1 MSVAFEYISERVLV
15 VMYHIIDGIPFH
27 FPKMLMNYLSE
38 AINQTKMN
46 VPYGM
51 AFTKKI
57 LESNVR
63 IPPDESK
70 EILKHV
76 DFYTIGTLTRIGFRK
91 KAKK

>member
-1 MSVAFEYISERVLV
+1 
-15 VMYHIIDGIPFH
+15 
-27 FPKMLMNYLSE
+27 
-38 AINQTKMN
+38 MN

-57 LESNVR
+57 LESSVR

-76 DFYTIGTLTRIGFRK
+76 DFYTIGTLTRMGFRK